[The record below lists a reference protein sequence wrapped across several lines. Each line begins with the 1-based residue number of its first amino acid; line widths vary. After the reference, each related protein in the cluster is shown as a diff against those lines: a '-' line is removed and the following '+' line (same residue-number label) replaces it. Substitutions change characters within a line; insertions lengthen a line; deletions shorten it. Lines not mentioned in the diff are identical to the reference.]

1 MRLPY
6 KARFKYSIN
15 KTINFI
21 TSSLHGKAVEN
32 AENKIGEYFKKI
44 FVKKAINTAFG
55 KAEQYMNA
63 VLQVQRAYRRNK
75 CQYETVFKH
84 FC

>member
-32 AENKIGEYFKKI
+32 AENKIGEYFKKYTSELKNYDS
-44 FVKKAINTAFG
+44 VSGEKLKKKMKEFLEKERENFNG
-55 KAEQYMNA
+55 EK
-63 VLQVQRAYRRNK
+63 
-75 CQYETVFKH
+75 
-84 FC
+84 